1 MKPLR
6 RLTNL
11 LAACAVA
18 VAAFGQPALAADL
31 AQDPFITDNAQRQHY
46 EPGGKYHLFGDPRGS
61 VSDRTGKINVIQDYT
76 HQMGNL
82 LIQQANI

>member
-18 VAAFGQPALAADL
+18 AAAFGQPALAADL
-31 AQDPFITDNAQRQHY
+31 AQDPFITDNAQRQH
-46 EPGGKYHLFGDPRGS
+46 
-61 VSDRTGKINVIQDYT
+61 
-76 HQMGNL
+76 
-82 LIQQANI
+82 

>member
-18 VAAFGQPALAADL
+18 AAAFGQPVLAAEL
-31 AQDPFITDNAQRQHY
+31 AKDPFITDNAQRQHF
-46 EPGGKYHLFGDPRGS
+46 EPGGKTTFSATRAAASPTARAKS
-61 VSDRTGKINVIQDYT
+61 
-76 HQMGNL
+76 M
-82 LIQQANI
+82 